1 MEKLFWKECVK
12 MKNKYASSYIYF
24 KKKRFILLVSI
35 VSFVVTILVVIGVVL
50 IAMGLFHQEDS
61 MSTLNLGNV
70 EVEKAESVNQKEA
83 EESNGF
89 LLDVPYLSQE
99 GEYPTACEIVSAVMV
114 LSYYGYNVSIDDF
127 IDDYLPKADIF
138 VNTETGLLTSTSPT
152 QAFIGDP
159 RSSGGYGCYAP
170 VIVSALN
177 NAVGNTALAM
187 DTTNTDI
194 DTLVDNYVKRNIP
207 VLLWASINL
216 APTSV
221 GDSWILED
229 TGEWFTWTAGE
240 HCMVLVGA
248 DQNYYYFNDPYNSNG
263 TVKYHKNLVTKRW
276 EELGKQ
282 SVVLVPTAISK

>member
-1 MEKLFWKECVK
+1 MEKLFWKECVR
-12 MKNKYASSYIYF
+12 MRNKYVSSYIYF
-24 KKKRFILLVSI
+24 KKKRFILLVGI
-35 VSFVVTILVVIGVVL
+35 VSFAVTILVVIGVVL
-50 IAMGLFHQEDS
+50 MATGLFHQEDS
-61 MSTLNLGNV
+61 MTTLNLGNAGI
-70 EVEKAESVNQKEA
+70 EKTEMINQEEA

-127 IDDYLPKADIF
+127 IDNYLPQADIF
-138 VNTETGLLTSTSPT
+138 VDTETDLLTSTSPT
-152 QAFIGDP
+152 QAFIGNP
-159 RSSGGYGCYAP
+159 KSSGGYGCYAP

-177 NAVGNTALAM
+177 DLVGNTALAI
-187 DTTNTDI
+187 DTTDTDI
-194 DTLVDNYVKRNIP
+194 DILVDNYVKRNIP
-207 VLLWASINL
+207 VLLWASIDL

-221 GDSWILED
+221 GDSWILKD

-263 TVKYHKNLVTKRW
+263 IVKYHKKLVTKRW

-282 SVVLVPTAISK
+282 SVVLVPTVISK

>member
-1 MEKLFWKECVK
+1 MRQLVQGTKQT
-12 MKNKYASSYIYF
+12 
-24 KKKRFILLVSI
+24 LLP
-35 VSFVVTILVVIGVVL
+35 
-50 IAMGLFHQEDS
+50 Q
-61 MSTLNLGNV
+61 
-70 EVEKAESVNQKEA
+70 
-83 EESNGF
+83 
-89 LLDVPYLSQE
+89 
-99 GEYPTACEIVSAVMV
+99 
-114 LSYYGYNVSIDDF
+114 
-127 IDDYLPKADIF
+127 ADIF
-138 VNTETGLLTSTSPT
+138 VDTETGLLTSTSPT

>member
-1 MEKLFWKECVK
+1 MKKLFWKECVK
-12 MKNKYASSYIYF
+12 MKNKHVSSYIYF

-170 VIVSALN
+170 VIVSA
-177 NAVGNTALAM
+177 
-187 DTTNTDI
+187 
-194 DTLVDNYVKRNIP
+194 
-207 VLLWASINL
+207 
-216 APTSV
+216 
-221 GDSWILED
+221 
-229 TGEWFTWTAGE
+229 
-240 HCMVLVGA
+240 
-248 DQNYYYFNDPYNSNG
+248 
-263 TVKYHKNLVTKRW
+263 
-276 EELGKQ
+276 
-282 SVVLVPTAISK
+282 